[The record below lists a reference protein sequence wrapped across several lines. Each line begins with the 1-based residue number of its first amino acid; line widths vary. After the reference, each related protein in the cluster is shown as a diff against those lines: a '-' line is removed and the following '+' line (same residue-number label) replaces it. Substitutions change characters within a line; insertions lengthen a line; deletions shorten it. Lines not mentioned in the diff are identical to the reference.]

1 MTLFVLCF
9 YLTALLILGAAGL
22 AVTRRHPV
30 QAVVYLIF
38 SFLGTALLFYLLGA
52 PFLAALEA
60 MVYAG
65 AIMILFLFVL
75 MMLKNEVLIEKGLTP
90 GRWLTALIL
99 GLLYLVLTFLTAFT
113 DLHGQLPMPM
123 VAAGPGAFGRF
134 IFTRYWLAVEIIS
147 LILLVALMA
156 AIQIGKGKN
165 ENGRR
170 EEKA

>member
-1 MTLFVLCF
+1 MTLFALCF
-9 YLTALLILGAAGL
+9 YLTAFMILAGAGL

-30 QAVVYLIF
+30 QAVVYLIL

-60 MVYAG
+60 IVYAG

-90 GRWLTALIL
+90 GRWIPAFLL
-99 GLLYLVLTFLTAFT
+99 GLLYVVLTFLAAFT
-113 DLHGQLPMPM
+113 DTQGQGLLPM
-123 VAAGPGAFGRF
+123 VAADPRTFGRF
-134 IFTRYWLAVEIIS
+134 IFARFGLAVEIIS

-156 AIQIGKGKN
+156 AIQIGKGQN
-165 ENGRR
+165 EKGRR
-170 EEKA
+170 EERA